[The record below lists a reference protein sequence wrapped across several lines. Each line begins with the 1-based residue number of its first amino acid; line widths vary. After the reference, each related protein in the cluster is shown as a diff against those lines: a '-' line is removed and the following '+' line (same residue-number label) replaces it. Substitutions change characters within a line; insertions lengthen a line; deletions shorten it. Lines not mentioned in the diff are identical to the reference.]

1 MDLEVQET
9 NKIILLQNKN
19 VPETNLVRYFYNKE
33 VIFMAKVTFE
43 FDGITDEYDIS
54 LVINRHKL
62 SSALSKINDLRYKLV
77 NDKLYDDVIVDINTL
92 KNNPDTES
100 KQYIKV
106 DYICDYIQQV
116 LEDVY
121 NIIE

>member
-1 MDLEVQET
+1 
-9 NKIILLQNKN
+9 
-19 VPETNLVRYFYNKE
+19 
-33 VIFMAKVTFE
+33 MAKVTFE
-43 FDGITDEYDIS
+43 FDDSTDEYDIS
-54 LVINRHKL
+54 LVVNRHKL

-77 NDKLYDDVIVDINTL
+77 NDKLYDDVIVDINAL
-92 KNNPDTES
+92 QNNSRTES